1 MPADLMGW
9 DQDNRPAGR
18 RRLPSVRLAPRED
31 LASLAR
37 VAPLLR
43 AARDLDEWVSG
54 TGAGSLATA
63 TELKPALAR
72 RAASALDLAPR
83 EVVAAWRVLV
93 ATRDATMPMPD
104 PSGLG
109 AVLGAGT
116 TEAVLE
122 VWDTALT
129 VVLASEELDGI
140 ATALYTV
147 GGPVGIDGLFDAY
160 ASAAGSD
167 RAKAASPGPDGAGP
181 AAAAAG
187 QAGAD
192 AGGADYSASEPRI
205 RDHGTRLSLALETLA
220 DLAVVE
226 LGTEDADGSLTVSL
240 SPLGTWGVH
249 RRLRAQGW
257 HVPVLGAAAKYD
269 APGLLAAL
277 ANCDAE
283 DGEAEITTWL
293 AARDPA
299 EAAAELIDAAATGSP
314 GQRGAAFA
322 VLDRIGL
329 SALEVVRAALDH
341 PLLRAHAAVWLLEH
355 GENTRLDPQDRTWLL
370 VDLGAGLLE
379 EANPQDVVAEL
390 LPNLPPED
398 QAEIVASLWQ
408 VSHPGVTDLLTA
420 LSDHHPDPSVARAA
434 RKAAFKARSPAAA
447 D

>member
-1 MPADLMGW
+1 MQPADLIGL
-9 DQDNRPAGR
+9 DHDAHDTARQLK
-18 RRLPSVRLAPRED
+18 LPSVRLAPRED

-43 AARDLDEWVSG
+43 AARDLDQWAASD
-54 TGAGSLATA
+54 GSLALA
-63 TELKPALAR
+63 TEIDPARAAE
-72 RAASALDLAPR
+72 AASALDLAPR
-83 EVVAAWRVLV
+83 EVIAAWRVLV
-93 ATRDATMPMPD
+93 AAREATMPMPE
-104 PSGLG
+104 PSGL
-109 AVLGAGT
+109 ADVLGGGS
-116 TEAVLE
+116 TEVVLE

-160 ASAAGSD
+160 VAAAGAD
-167 RAKAASPGPDGAGP
+167 RE
-181 AAAAAG
+181 AG
-187 QAGAD
+187 QAGGDESAPDD
-192 AGGADYSASEPRI
+192 AGEVQEHGA
-205 RDHGTRLSLALETLA
+205 TLSLALETLA

-226 LGTEDADGSLTVSL
+226 LGTEESDGSLTVSL

-257 HVPVLGAAAKYD
+257 HVPVLGAAASYD
-269 APGLLAAL
+269 ALGLLAAL

-293 AARDPA
+293 AASEPA
-299 EAAAELIDAAATGSP
+299 AAAAELIAAAGDGSP

-329 SALEVVRAALDH
+329 PALDQVRAALTH
-341 PLLRAHAAVWLLEH
+341 PQLRAHAAVWLIEH
-355 GENTRLDPQDRTWLL
+355 GEDIRLDPDDRTWLL

-379 EANPQDVVAEL
+379 EANPRDVVAEL
-390 LPNLPPED
+390 LPSLPAKD
-398 QAEIVASLWQ
+398 QAEIVAELWQ
-408 VSHPGVTDLLTA
+408 VDHPEVTRLLTA
-420 LSDHHPDPSVARAA
+420 LSDHHPDPAVARAA
-434 RKAAFKARSPAAA
+434 RKAAFKAASPAASPVPSQAVSA